1 MPADLA
7 LMTPPRGNLRRA
19 DALSANSL
27 RQALSNAHRQRRPLV
42 MGVLNVTPD
51 SFSDGG
57 AYAATEAAVAH
68 ALAMH
73 HAGAA
78 IIDVGGEST
87 RPGAEPVATEE
98 ELERVMPVIEAL
110 RPQTN
115 AYISVDTTKP
125 EVMAQAVQAG
135 ADLVNDVNALRA
147 PGAVDAV
154 ARAGVPAVLMHMRGD
169 PKTMQTNPGYDDVV
183 DEVQAFLLE
192 RVDACQTAGIEPSSI
207 VLDPGFGFGKTLG
220 HNVALLKQL
229 GALCELGFPVLAG
242 LSRKSML
249 GAITGRQ
256 APDQR
261 VSASV
266 AAALMAAQAG
276 ASILRVHDVD
286 ETMDALKVWFALG
299 DEVPI
304 GHAQG

>member
-1 MPADLA
+1 
-7 LMTPPRGNLRRA
+7 
-19 DALSANSL
+19 
-27 RQALSNAHRQRRPLV
+27 